1 MKDLDPIHDKY
12 TTPSES
18 PETHTE
24 AINEHLTERHKILRN
39 RDLHWLSC
47 RIDLQSNKEH
57 LAMLGFS
64 VDERFEGDP
73 VYYAEEENDILRQ
86 KGL

>member
-1 MKDLDPIHDKY
+1 MQDPEHQN
-12 TTPSES
+12 
-18 PETHTE
+18 TE
-24 AINEHLTERHKILRN
+24 AINELLTERHKILRN

-47 RIDLQSNKEH
+47 RIDLQSNKEQ